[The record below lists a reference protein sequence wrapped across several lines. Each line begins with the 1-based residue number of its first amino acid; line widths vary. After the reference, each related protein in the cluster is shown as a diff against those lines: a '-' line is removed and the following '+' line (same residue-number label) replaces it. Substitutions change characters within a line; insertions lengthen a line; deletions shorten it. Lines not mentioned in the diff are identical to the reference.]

1 MGERR
6 TTAMVFRVTIGIIS
20 IVLACATTPS
30 YVAYHNYYRKL
41 HGLNDLEYD
50 ATVEAQA
57 QSWATSMAPTGG
69 PCNQHSSGNPYGENL
84 AWQSGGG
91 ATVDSSYLDAAQM
104 WYGEVKDWNF
114 PTSAPTGGTTGHF
127 TQVTWAAS
135 TKVGCG
141 RTQGAGG
148 TCTVCN
154 YSPAGNYA
162 GQYAANIQDCDTSIA
177 FKCTTMKSCIPTA
190 ERCNGVDD
198 QCGVGGAMW
207 MGTRFYNSNSD
218 DEASCPSTSPTP
230 ACTNTDGTVANTAS
244 CTCNAGTCASYSC
257 SPGPGAGT
265 TCLAGQFCKSASSEC
280 SGAAN
285 SGNTPTTSAPTTPTS
300 GGGTPVPTSTP
311 TQAPTQASTVTVY
324 HTITFSSTLTTA
336 QQETVRLAYATLL
349 TSTFS
354 STASGWTVTI
364 SAARRAD
371 YTLTVTGSASNS
383 SAFIAASESSSS
395 SFNTALSS
403 SLATAGVP
411 STSIADYSVSIS
423 SSDEGSSGGLSGG
436 ETAIVVFFVLIVV
449 IGLIVAV
456 VVFFVLKGQK
466 TDSNTAGGSKGEEAG
481 PVSFLEASS
490 STHVD
495 LKQDVSSSDGAQHNG
510 I

>member
-1 MGERR
+1 MGYRAQ
-6 TTAMVFRVTIGIIS
+6 TAMVFRVTIGIIS
-20 IVLACATTPS
+20 IVLASATTPS
-30 YVAYHNYYRKL
+30 YVAYQNYYRKL

-57 QSWATSMAPTGG
+57 QSWATSMAPNGG

-84 AWQSGGG
+84 AWQSGSG
-91 ATVDSSYLDAAQM
+91 ATVDSSYLDAVQS

-162 GQYAANIQDCDTSIA
+162 GQYAANIQDCDTSVA

-207 MGTRFYNSNSD
+207 MGTRFYDSNSD

-311 TQAPTQASTVTVY
+311 TQASTVTVY

-371 YTLTVTGSASNS
+371 YTLTATGSASNS

-411 STSIADYSVSIS
+411 ATSVADYSVSIS
-423 SSDEGSSGGLSGG
+423 SSDGGSSSGGLSGG

>member
-20 IVLACATTPS
+20 IVLASATTPS

-50 ATVEAQA
+50 ATVEAHA

-91 ATVDSSYLDAAQM
+91 ATVDSSYLDAAQS

-162 GQYAANIQDCDTSIA
+162 GQYAANIQDCDTSVA

-190 ERCNGVDD
+190 ERCNGVDN

-230 ACTNTDGTVANTAS
+230 ACTNTDGTTANTDS
-244 CTCNAGTCASYSC
+244 CTCNAGTCGGYSC

-265 TCLAGQFCKSASSEC
+265 TCLAGQFCTSSCSMCSADATAEC
-280 SGAAN
+280 SGEA
-285 SGNTPTTSAPTTPTS
+285 SS
-300 GGGTPVPTSTP
+300 GGGGGGGGMSGGGSTP
-311 TQAPTQASTVTVY
+311 QATPTAAPTQVETVTMSQ
-324 HTITFSSTLTTA
+324 TITFAATLTA
-336 QQETVRLAYATLL
+336 AEQETVKSTYATLL
-349 TSTFS
+349 ASTFA

-371 YTLTVTGSASNS
+371 Y
-383 SAFIAASESSSS
+383 
-395 SFNTALSS
+395 
-403 SLATAGVP
+403 
-411 STSIADYSVSIS
+411 SVSS
-423 SSDEGSSGGLSGG
+423 
-436 ETAIVVFFVLIVV
+436 
-449 IGLIVAV
+449 
-456 VVFFVLKGQK
+456 
-466 TDSNTAGGSKGEEAG
+466 
-481 PVSFLEASS
+481 
-490 STHVD
+490 
-495 LKQDVSSSDGAQHNG
+495 
-510 I
+510 